1 MLCVIPQKQKA
12 SIISLK
18 KKKKVL
24 FPTHYIVKKKKKKHI
39 KKHLFNFCF
48 HSLITVGQM
57 TTSPLVL
64 LPILTI
70 LNIF

>member
-24 FPTHYIVKKKKKKHI
+24 FPTHYIVKKKKKSTLKSI
-39 KKHLFNFCF
+39 YLTFVF
-48 HSLITVGQM
+48 
-57 TTSPLVL
+57 
-64 LPILTI
+64 IL
-70 LNIF
+70 

>member
-18 KKKKVL
+18 KKKSA
-24 FPTHYIVKKKKKKHI
+24 FPYPLYRKKKKKKHI